1 MARFISVLILCIALL
16 GCSSGSEKASDC
28 KTCKD
33 FKTQADAKAYAKSNP
48 KCKKRLD
55 SDKDGKFCEDLPK
68 E

>member
-1 MARFISVLILCIALL
+1 MTRLILILILSGSLFA
-16 GCSSGSEKASDC
+16 CSSGSNKESDC

-33 FKTQADAKAYAKSNP
+33 FKTQAEAKAYAKSHP